1 MGQPQKRQRINEEE
15 SKEEQEEASQ
25 GKPED
30 GAENQERQVKDE
42 EYGCSE
48 SAQSDVDSF
57 DEEAQLMAAMGLPVD
72 F

>member
-25 GKPED
+25 GKPEN

-42 EYGCSE
+42 E
-48 SAQSDVDSF
+48 
-57 DEEAQLMAAMGLPVD
+57 
-72 F
+72 